1 MNKKSLLLTSILG
14 IFLVLAFSGCTDQQT
29 PADST
34 DSEKIEGVV
43 KIFHAGS
50 LAVPFE
56 EYEKAFEEKYPDTDV
71 QRESAGSVACV
82 RNIVELNKK
91 ADVLGS
97 ADYSLIPK
105 MMYPDYADWYLM
117 IAKNEIVI
125 AYTNKSKFTNEIT
138 SDNWY
143 EIFQK
148 DGVKYGFS
156 SANDDPCGYR
166 TQMVIK
172 LAEKT
177 YNDNTIYENLI
188 KKNSNFNVE
197 EKDGSFVVKS
207 PAEITV
213 NTDKIF
219 MRSKEVDLLGPLESG
234 AYDYL
239 FIYKSVANQHN
250 LEYVELP
257 DEINL
262 GAYDQAENYARA
274 SILIESQN
282 KTIAAA
288 PIVYGV
294 TVPTNAENK
303 AAGVAF
309 VKFVLEN
316 PQIFENAGQPVI
328 KPAIGN
334 GNVPAEYD
342 GLVEMAA

>member
-1 MNKKSLLLTSILG
+1 MG

-29 PADST
+29 PAEDT
-34 DSEKIEGVV
+34 DSQKIEGIV

-56 EYEKAFEEKYPDTDV
+56 EYEKAFEEKYPNTDV

-82 RNIVELNKK
+82 RNIVELHKK

-117 IAKNEIVI
+117 VAKNEIVI
-125 AYTNKSKFTNEIT
+125 AYTNKSKYTDEIT
-138 SDNWY
+138 TDNWY

-148 DGVKYGFS
+148 DDVKYGFS

-166 TQMVIK
+166 SQMVIK

-177 YNDNTIYENLI
+177 YNDSTIYENLI
-188 KKNSNFNVE
+188 MKNSNFEVVE
-197 EKDGSFVVKS
+197 NADGSFLIES

-250 LEYVELP
+250 LEYIELP
-257 DEINL
+257 ADINL
-262 GAYDQAENYARA
+262 GAYDKAENYGRA
-274 SILIESQN
+274 SLLIESQN

-309 VKFVLEN
+309 VKFILEN

-334 GNVPAEYD
+334 GNVPADYD
-342 GLVEMAA
+342 GLVEMTA